1 MLFRILKQKKDH
13 YQLLFNG
20 LSALFQIVKEKSRF
34 VQAPRNLAMIKGDLM
49 KKKVRL
55 FIIYSN
61 FLITDNEGLNEEVAK
76 CSARDSV
83 RERERDLVS

>member
-1 MLFRILKQKKDH
+1 M
-13 YQLLFNG
+13 
-20 LSALFQIVKEKSRF
+20 KEKGRF

-61 FLITDNEGLNEEVAK
+61 FLITDNEGLNGKVAK
-76 CSARDSV
+76 CSAKDCK
-83 RERERDLVS
+83 RDLVS